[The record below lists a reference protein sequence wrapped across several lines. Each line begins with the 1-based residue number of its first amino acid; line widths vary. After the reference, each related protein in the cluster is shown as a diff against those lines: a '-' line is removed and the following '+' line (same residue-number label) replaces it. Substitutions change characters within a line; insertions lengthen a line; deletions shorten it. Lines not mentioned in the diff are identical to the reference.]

1 LLRREGLYSSN
12 LTLWRKQRKEG
23 VLDSVD
29 QKRGRKPA
37 QNKQEQKR
45 IDELERENANL
56 RDRLRKAETIIDVQK
71 KISKILENHQ
81 DPDENDDTS
90 S

>member
-1 LLRREGLYSSN
+1 LLRREGLYSSY
-12 LTLWRKQRKEG
+12 LTLWRKQRKDG
-23 VLDSVD
+23 VLNSVD

-45 IDELERENANL
+45 IDQLERENAKL
-56 RDRLRKAETIIDVQK
+56 RDRLKKAETIIDVQK
-71 KISKILENHQ
+71 KISNILESHQ
-81 DPDENDDTS
+81 DPAENDDTS